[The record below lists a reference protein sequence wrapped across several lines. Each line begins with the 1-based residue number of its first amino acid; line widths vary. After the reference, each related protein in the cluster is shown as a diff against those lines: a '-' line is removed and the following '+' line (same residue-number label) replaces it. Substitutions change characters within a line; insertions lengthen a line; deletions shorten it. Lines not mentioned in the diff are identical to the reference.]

1 MKQTEQILIVLL
13 KKEQIEMYGNFYAL
27 MNTLSK
33 RYKEII
39 QIHYQ
44 RDTKR
49 SYKCRYK
56 YIIQS
61 EILLFSI
68 NFKRNLTVLQLHVSF
83 IYLEITIF
91 INNQTSNISKYYH
104 K

>member
-13 KKEQIEMYGNFYAL
+13 KKEQIEMYENIYAL
-27 MNTLSK
+27 MNTLPK

-44 RDTKR
+44 R
-49 SYKCRYK
+49 
-56 YIIQS
+56 

-68 NFKRNLTVLQLHVSF
+68 KLKRNLTVLQLHVSF
-83 IYLEITIF
+83 IYLGITIF
-91 INNQTSNISKYYH
+91 INNQTSNISRYY
-104 K
+104 KK

>member
-13 KKEQIEMYGNFYAL
+13 EKEQIEMYENIYAP

-44 RDTKR
+44 R
-49 SYKCRYK
+49 
-56 YIIQS
+56 

-91 INNQTSNISKYYH
+91 INNQISSISRYYD

>member
-13 KKEQIEMYGNFYAL
+13 KKEQIEMYENIYAL
-27 MNTLSK
+27 MNTLPK

-44 RDTKR
+44 R
-49 SYKCRYK
+49 
-56 YIIQS
+56 

-68 NFKRNLTVLQLHVSF
+68 NLKRNLTVLQLHVSF
-83 IYLEITIF
+83 IYFEVTIF
-91 INNQTSNISKYYH
+91 INNQTSNISRYYN